1 MIPTFNQIAEYLD
14 MQGKSVQRRIE
25 DNQKLSALY
34 QKARQAENQ

>member
-1 MIPTFNQIAEYLD
+1 MTPTFNQMAEYLD
-14 MQGKSVQRRIE
+14 IKGKSVQRRIE